1 MYWSAFDSYILCSY
15 SPFRSLSLP
24 SSTFNASLGIPM
36 PARRAPS
43 IASVAQSRAPSPTP
57 DEEETQFFDTVDEL
71 QQHGINVQ
79 DILKLK
85 SAAIN
90 TVFGVSMTTRRQML
104 KIKGMSEAKVEKIK
118 EAAHKILGSSFATG
132 VEVQDKRKRV
142 NIISTGSKSVD
153 GILGGGLMSQSI
165 SEGNTPLFTWV
176 LKPCQR
182 QCTVYG
188 EFRTGKTQL
197 AHTMSVVAQLPP
209 EMGGASGKVA
219 YIDTEG
225 TLFVSPC
232 APLLELAQAP
242 FARIELGRLR
252 TDLALT
258 AIWLLKIFYMHALST
273 ASTRWN
279 SSMNAPYDL
288 LKIKTFACLYN
299 VIIDSIM
306 ALFRVDYSGRGE
318 LSERQQKLAQMLSKL
333 TKLSEEYNIAI
344 LLTNQ
349 VQSDPGATM
358 TFVAG
363 GALKPIGGH
372 ILSHASATRMFLRKG
387 RAEERVAKLVD
398 SPDRPES
405 EASYKLDEGG
415 WADV

>member
-1 MYWSAFDSYILCSY
+1 
-15 SPFRSLSLP
+15 
-24 SSTFNASLGIPM
+24 M
-36 PARRAPS
+36 PPRRAPS
-43 IASVAQSRAPSPTP
+43 QASSPPSRPGSPSGADEDDTP
-57 DEEETQFFDTVDEL
+57 YFDSVDEL
-71 QQHGINVQ
+71 QQQGINVQ

-85 SAAIN
+85 AAAIN
-90 TVFGVSMTTRRQML
+90 TVSGVNMTTRRQLL

-118 EAAHKILGSSFATG
+118 GSSFATG
-132 VEVQDKRKRV
+132 IEVQDKRRRV
-142 NIISTGSKSVD
+142 LVISTGSKSVD
-153 GILGGGLMSQSI
+153 GILGGGILSQSV
-165 SEGNTPLFTWV
+165 SE
-176 LKPCQR
+176 
-182 QCTVYG
+182 VYG
-188 EFRTGKTQL
+188 EYRTGKTQL

-209 EMGGASGKVA
+209 ELGGASGKVA

-225 TLFVSPC
+225 TFRPDRIRSIADRFGMELINECSLRFSEDKDFR
-232 APLLELAQAP
+232 LL
-242 FARIELGRLR
+242 I
-252 TDLALT
+252 
-258 AIWLLKIFYMHALST
+258 
-273 ASTRWN
+273 
-279 SSMNAPYDL
+279 
-288 LKIKTFACLYN
+288 
-299 VIIDSIM
+299 VDSIM

-318 LSERQQKLAQMLSKL
+318 LSERQQKMLSRL

-415 WADV
+415 WSDV

>member
-1 MYWSAFDSYILCSY
+1 
-15 SPFRSLSLP
+15 
-24 SSTFNASLGIPM
+24 M
-36 PARRAPS
+36 PPRRAPS
-43 IASVAQSRAPSPTP
+43 QGSVAPSRAPSPL
-57 DEEETQFFDTVDEL
+57 DEELSFFDTVDEL
-71 QQHGINVQ
+71 QQYGINVQ

-85 SAAIN
+85 ATIEILRVS
-90 TVFGVSMTTRRQML
+90 GVNMTTRRQML

-118 EAAHKILGSSFATG
+118 EAAHKILGSSFSTG

-142 NIISTGSKSVD
+142 MTISTGSKSVD
-153 GILGGGLMSQSI
+153 AILGGGIMSQSI
-165 SEGNTPLFTWV
+165 SEGKTRNA
-176 LKPCQR
+176 CQT
-182 QCTVYG
+182 CIVYG

-209 EMGGASGKVA
+209 ELGGASGKVA

-225 TLFVSPC
+225 TFRPDRIRSIADRFGVDGNMALENILYARAFNSEHQMELINEC
-232 APLLELAQAP
+232 SLRFAEDKDFRLL
-242 FARIELGRLR
+242 I
-252 TDLALT
+252 
-258 AIWLLKIFYMHALST
+258 
-273 ASTRWN
+273 
-279 SSMNAPYDL
+279 
-288 LKIKTFACLYN
+288 
-299 VIIDSIM
+299 VDSIM
-306 ALFRVDYSGRGE
+306 ALFRVDFSGRGE

>member
-1 MYWSAFDSYILCSY
+1 
-15 SPFRSLSLP
+15 
-24 SSTFNASLGIPM
+24 M
-36 PARRAPS
+36 PQRRAPS
-43 IASVAQSRAPSPTP
+43 QASAAPSRAPSPPP
-57 DEEETQFFDTVDEL
+57 DEEETQYFDTVDEL

-85 SAAIN
+85 AAAIN
-90 TVFGVSMTTRRQML
+90 TVFGVNMTTRRQML
-104 KIKGMSEAKVEKIK
+104 KIKVEGMSEAKVEKIK

-142 NIISTGSKSVD
+142 TSISTGS
-153 GILGGGLMSQSI
+153 GIMSQSI
-165 SEGNTPLFTWV
+165 SE
-176 LKPCQR
+176 
-182 QCTVYG
+182 VYG

-209 EMGGASGKVA
+209 ELGGASGKVA

-225 TLFVSPC
+225 NPYNYNRIRAIADRFGVDGNMALENILYARAFNSEHQMELINECSLRFAEEKDFRLLVS
-232 APLLELAQAP
+232 
-242 FARIELGRLR
+242 I
-252 TDLALT
+252 
-258 AIWLLKIFYMHALST
+258 
-273 ASTRWN
+273 
-279 SSMNAPYDL
+279 
-288 LKIKTFACLYN
+288 
-299 VIIDSIM
+299 IIDSIM

-333 TKLSEEYNIAI
+333 TKLSEEYNVWDVIYTAASFLLFI
-344 LLTNQ
+344 LDRHLANKPA
-349 VQSDPGATM
+349 DPGATM

-372 ILSHASATRMFLRKG
+372 VLSHASATRIFLRKG

>member
-1 MYWSAFDSYILCSY
+1 MLIECEDKRSYLNLVVLVSYQKLFIHELLALQNLFDRT
-15 SPFRSLSLP
+15 PNRNTLSRNMPPRRGP
-24 SSTFNASLGIPM
+24 SVSTTVL
-36 PARRAPS
+36 
-43 IASVAQSRAPSPTP
+43 SRPPTP
-57 DEEETQFFDTVDEL
+57 SAEESEAPFFDTVDEL

-90 TVFGVSMTTRRQML
+90 TVSGVSMTTRRQML

-118 EAAHKILGSSFATG
+118 DAATKILGSSFATG
-132 VEVQDKRKRV
+132 VEVQERRKRV
-142 NIISTGSKSVD
+142 NTLSTGSKAVD

-165 SEGNTPLFTWV
+165 SE
-176 LKPCQR
+176 
-182 QCTVYG
+182 VYG

-197 AHTMSVVAQLPP
+197 AHTMSVVTQLPP
-209 EMGGASGKVA
+209 ELGGASGKVA

-225 TLFVSPC
+225 TFRPDRIRSIADRFGVDGNMALENILYARAFNSEHQMELINEC
-232 APLLELAQAP
+232 SLRFAEDKDFKLL
-242 FARIELGRLR
+242 
-252 TDLALT
+252 
-258 AIWLLKIFYMHALST
+258 
-273 ASTRWN
+273 
-279 SSMNAPYDL
+279 
-288 LKIKTFACLYN
+288 
-299 VIIDSIM
+299 IIDSIM
-306 ALFRVDYSGRGE
+306 ALFRVDFSGRGE

-333 TKLSEEYNIAI
+333 TKLSEEYNISV

-372 ILSHASATRMFLRKG
+372 ILSHASATRLFLRKG

>member
-1 MYWSAFDSYILCSY
+1 
-15 SPFRSLSLP
+15 
-24 SSTFNASLGIPM
+24 M
-36 PARRAPS
+36 PPRRAPS
-43 IASVAQSRAPSPTP
+43 VASVTASRPASPAGV
-57 DEEETQFFDTVDEL
+57 DEEASAVGFIPVILIFSKVVFFDTVDEL
-71 QQHGINVQ
+71 QQHGINMQ

-104 KIKGMSEAKVEKIK
+104 KIKGMSEAK
-118 EAAHKILGSSFATG
+118 GSSFATG
-132 VEVQDKRKRV
+132 VEVQDRRKRV

-153 GILGGGLMSQSI
+153 AIMGGGVMSQSI
-165 SEGNTPLFTWV
+165 SE
-176 LKPCQR
+176 
-182 QCTVYG
+182 VYG

-197 AHTMSVVAQLPP
+197 AHTMSVLAQLPP
-209 EMGGASGKVA
+209 EMGGASGKKVESGDSICVELFKSLA
-219 YIDTEG
+219 G
-225 TLFVSPC
+225 TFRPDRIRSIAERFGVDGNMALENILYARAFNSEHQMELINEC
-232 APLLELAQAP
+232 SLRFAEDKDFRLL
-242 FARIELGRLR
+242 I
-252 TDLALT
+252 
-258 AIWLLKIFYMHALST
+258 
-273 ASTRWN
+273 
-279 SSMNAPYDL
+279 
-288 LKIKTFACLYN
+288 
-299 VIIDSIM
+299 VDSIM

-333 TKLSEEYNIAI
+333 TKLSEEYN
-344 LLTNQ
+344 
-349 VQSDPGATM
+349 VQSFREIFFTHELTSSSPRLLFCSRTKFNNDFDTADPGATM

-372 ILSHASATRMFLRKG
+372 ILSHASATRLFLRKG